1 MHLNP
6 YLLFSGQCEEAFK
19 FYQKCLGGKIV
30 AMISHEGTPA
40 EQHVPAPWRSK
51 IMHARLETPS
61 GMLMG
66 SDNPQYESPRGFS
79 VALEIKD
86 PKEAERVYS
95 ALSESGNLKMP
106 LQETFWAVRFS
117 MFTDR
122 FGVPWMINCPKP
134 SSSTSA

>member
-1 MHLNP
+1 MQLNP
-6 YLLFSGQCEEAFK
+6 YLLFNGQCEEAFN

-30 AMISHEGTPA
+30 AMVSHEGTPA
-40 EQHVPAPWRSK
+40 EQHVPAAWRRK

-61 GMLMG
+61 GILMG
-66 SDNPQYESPRGFS
+66 SDSPQYESPHGFS

-86 PKEAERVYS
+86 PKEAESVYTG
-95 ALSESGNLKMP
+95 LSEGGNVKMP

-122 FGVPWMINCPKP
+122 YGIPWMINCPKP
-134 SSSTSA
+134 S